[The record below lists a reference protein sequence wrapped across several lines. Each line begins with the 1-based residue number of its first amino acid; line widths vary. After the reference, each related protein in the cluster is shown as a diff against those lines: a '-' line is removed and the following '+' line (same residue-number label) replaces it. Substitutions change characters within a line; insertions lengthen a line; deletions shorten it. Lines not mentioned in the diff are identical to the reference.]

1 MLNPL
6 TKRHSREIE
15 DWIVA
20 WVAGESR
27 VDRSAVDVS
36 EPFVNLGLSSRQ
48 AVLLSADLEDWMG
61 CTLPASLVWDH
72 PTIAK
77 LARHLAGE
85 E

>member
-1 MLNPL
+1 MLN
-6 TKRHSREIE
+6 TQTQRRRREIE

-20 WVAGESR
+20 WVARETQL
-27 VDRSAVDVS
+27 DRSAIDVS

-48 AVLLSADLEDWMG
+48 AVVLSADLEEWLG

-77 LARHLAGE
+77 LAQHLNGE